1 MKIMEKL
8 DIYNRRVTYMQMYY
22 GRLKKRNGDKGRM
35 NVFDMTKEDFK
46 KVPERGGWSRDIE
59 EFSSLVIIPLN
70 YAHDSGWMCMNFVA
84 VNKDG
89 EPICRLSG
97 CSDVLN
103 LDGIGGY
110 GYRDRRLGELSNHI
124 EPKGWSIDC
133 LPCGYLRLF
142 SRSTMT
148 AGAALSSFEIYAK

>member
-1 MKIMEKL
+1 
-8 DIYNRRVTYMQMYY
+8 
-22 GRLKKRNGDKGRM
+22 
-35 NVFDMTKEDFK
+35 MTEY
-46 KVPERGGWSRDIE
+46 IE
-59 EFSSLVIIPLN
+59 TPLSGEVRSLVIRPEE
-70 YAHDSGWMCMNFVA
+70 DGEESGGMCMDFVA
-84 VNKDG
+84 VSKEG

-110 GYRDRRLGELSNHI
+110 GNRRVGEFPSSI

-148 AGAALSSFEIYAK
+148 AGPALSSFEIYAK

>member
-1 MKIMEKL
+1 
-8 DIYNRRVTYMQMYY
+8 
-22 GRLKKRNGDKGRM
+22 M
-35 NVFDMTKEDFK
+35 NVFEMKKEDFE
-46 KVPERGGWSRDIE
+46 KVPARGGYSKDVG
-59 EFSSLVIIPLN
+59 EFHSLVIIPQD
-70 YAHDSGWMCMNFVA
+70 YAHESGWMCMDFVA
-84 VNKDG
+84 VDKEG

-110 GYRDRRLGELSNHI
+110 GDRRPGMLPHFI

-142 SRSTMT
+142 SRSKMT

>member
-1 MKIMEKL
+1 MRKCQIEE
-8 DIYNRRVTYMQMYY
+8 DI
-22 GRLKKRNGDKGRM
+22 G
-35 NVFDMTKEDFK
+35 
-46 KVPERGGWSRDIE
+46 
-59 EFSSLVIIPLN
+59 EFSSLVIIPQD
-70 YAHDSGWMCMNFVA
+70 YAHDSDWMCMDLVA
-84 VNKDG
+84 VSKDG

-110 GYRDRRLGELSNHI
+110 GDGNWRFGELPNRI
-124 EPKGWSIDC
+124 EPKGWRIDC

-148 AGAALSSFEIYAK
+148 AGPALSDFEIYAK

>member
-1 MKIMEKL
+1 
-8 DIYNRRVTYMQMYY
+8 
-22 GRLKKRNGDKGRM
+22 M
-35 NVFDMTKEDFK
+35 NVFDMKKEDFEN
-46 KVPERGGWSRDIE
+46 VPARGGFQMDIG
-59 EFSSLVIIPLN
+59 EFHALVIIPQD
-70 YAHDSGWMCMNFVA
+70 YAHDSGWMCMDFVA
-84 VNKDG
+84 VDKEG
-89 EPICRLSG
+89 EPICKLSG

-110 GYRDRRLGELSNHI
+110 GDWRPGVLPHFI

-142 SRSTMT
+142 SRRTMT

>member
-1 MKIMEKL
+1 
-8 DIYNRRVTYMQMYY
+8 
-22 GRLKKRNGDKGRM
+22 M
-35 NVFDMTKEDFK
+35 NVFDMTKEDFE
-46 KVPERGGWSRDIE
+46 KVPKRGGWSRDIG
-59 EFSSLVIIPLN
+59 EFNALVIIPQD
-70 YAHDSGWMCMNFVA
+70 YAHDSGWMYMDFVA
-84 VNKDG
+84 VSKEG

-110 GYRDRRLGELSNHI
+110 GKWRADEHQFPNRI

-142 SRSTMT
+142 SRSAMV
-148 AGAALSSFEIYAK
+148 AGPALSSFEIYAK